1 MPSRPD
7 EFSTVVAELTS
18 LVDRL
23 RTTLRSALESVLPSL
38 DGARAFGRALGLKRV
53 LGWKI
58 YTVATSDD
66 MPDVLKAL
74 PRRPGWNLL
83 LERLER
89 AGCPDARLDQLSTA
103 IDALLARLDGSRI
116 DRPLLRAIAEGRLD
130 NAREATAV
138 VRARRAVR
146 EGFEHIYGIRCDAQ
160 VAAYVIGPP
169 DRTGH
174 VDLVGILQF
183 EGLRRLRPGPPFPL
197 ARLPKSWHPEWKDL
211 RHARPLG
218 AAAASGWLVPDL
230 STPDIWPQNLGL
242 SEDPTGPTIDFR
254 GAARVPNDPVRA
266 VFASLIAKGGTV
278 GQRDDRV
285 DLHVGISIPTVR
297 CAFEVWVHESI
308 ALLSEPAPT
317 LVGAIDSFTQPS
329 STSDQIHLPLE
340 AEVARIESPTL
351 PAAFRTAVRPH
362 GTIVRRAMSVAGG
375 KPGEYR
381 GFRLVVPDPPIGSRV
396 SLRWR
401 M

>member
-1 MPSRPD
+1 
-7 EFSTVVAELTS
+7 
-18 LVDRL
+18 
-23 RTTLRSALESVLPSL
+23 
-38 DGARAFGRALGLKRV
+38 RV
-53 LGWKI
+53 LGGKI
-58 YTVATSDD
+58 YTVANSDD
-66 MPDVLKAL
+66 VPGVLKAL
-74 PRRPGWNLL
+74 PRRPGWKMLL
-83 LERLER
+83 ASLDR
-89 AGCPDARLDQLSTA
+89 AGCPEGRRDELSAA
-103 IDALLARLDGSRI
+103 IDAVLARLDGSRI

-130 NAREATAV
+130 NARETTTI

-146 EGFEHIYGIRCDAQ
+146 EGSEQIYGIRCDAQ

-183 EGLRRLRPGPPFPL
+183 EGLRRLRAGPPFPL
-197 ARLPKSWHPEWKDL
+197 ARLPKSWHPDWKDL

-218 AAAASGWLVPDL
+218 AAVSSGWLVPDL
-230 STPDIWPQNLGL
+230 STPDIWQRNLGL
-242 SEDPTGPTIDFR
+242 SEDATGPTIDFR

-266 VFASLIAKGGTV
+266 VFASLIAEGGTV
-278 GQRDDRV
+278 GHRDDRV

-297 CAFEVWVHESI
+297 CAFEVWLHESI

-317 LVGAIDSFTQPS
+317 LVGAIDTFMQPS

-340 AEVARIESPTL
+340 AEVARIDSPSL
-351 PAAFRTAVRPH
+351 PAAFRPSARPH
-362 GTIVRRAMSVAGG
+362 ATIVRRAMSVIGG
-375 KPGEYR
+375 NPGEYR
-381 GFRLVVPDPPIGSRV
+381 GFRLIVPDPPIGSRV